1 MLMQDIQLERRHL
14 PEGDLIFSQ
23 GQQAD
28 NAYILASGK
37 ISIFKIVE
45 EKKVHLATLRPGAL
59 FGEMGVIDGAPRM
72 ASALTL
78 APSNLV
84 VIPAD
89 LVGAKLAKADP
100 FVRALIT
107 ILIEN
112 LRNVHN
118 AYIVKPRSVLD
129 FHKLL
134 TDNAEQLR
142 HYVINAQHV
151 EDFPALASALDN
163 LDASIAALGE
173 QARRQRDR
181 REDVVP
187 EGSKLL

>member
-1 MLMQDIQLERRHL
+1 MLLQDNQLERRHL

-23 GQQAD
+23 GQKAD

-37 ISIFKIVE
+37 VSIFKIVE
-45 EKKVHLATLRPGAL
+45 EKKVHLATLRQGAL
-59 FGEMGVIDGAPRM
+59 FGEMGVIDGVPRM

-84 VIPAD
+84 VIPAE
-89 LVGAKLAKADP
+89 LVGAKLAKTDP
-100 FVRALIT
+100 FIKALIT
-107 ILIEN
+107 ILMEN

-118 AYIVKPRSVLD
+118 AYIVRPRSVQD

-134 TDNAEQLR
+134 SENAEQLR

-151 EDFPALASALDN
+151 EDFPALASALDG
-163 LDASIAALGE
+163 LDSSIATLGQLAAE
-173 QARRQRDR
+173 QNDR
-181 REDVVP
+181 RENAVP
-187 EGSKLL
+187 ADSRII

>member
-1 MLMQDIQLERRHL
+1 MLLQDGQFERRQL
-14 PEGDLIFSQ
+14 PEGEMIFSQ
-23 GQQAD
+23 GQKAD

-37 ISIFKIVE
+37 IAIFKMVE
-45 EKKVHLATLRPGAL
+45 DKKVHLATLRPGAL
-59 FGEMGVIDGAPRM
+59 FGEMGIIDGAPRM

-78 APSNLV
+78 APCNLV

-89 LVGAKLAKADP
+89 LVGGKLSRTDP

-118 AYIVKPRSVLD
+118 AYIVRPRSVQD

-142 HYVINAQHV
+142 HFIINAQHV
-151 EDFPALASALDN
+151 EDFPALASALDG

-173 QARRQRDR
+173 AALNQEDR
-181 REDVVP
+181 RESSVP
-187 EGSKLL
+187 KDSRLL

>member
-28 NAYILASGK
+28 NAYLLASGK
-37 ISIFKIVE
+37 VSIFKMIE

-59 FGEMGVIDGAPRM
+59 FGEMGVIDGSPRM

-100 FVRALIT
+100 FIRALIT

-118 AYIVKPRSVLD
+118 AYIVKPRSVMD

-142 HYVINAQHV
+142 HYVINAQSV

-173 QARRQRDR
+173 QAKRQRDR

-187 EGSKLL
+187 EGSKIL

>member
-1 MLMQDIQLERRHL
+1 MLLQENQFERRHL
-14 PEGDLIFSQ
+14 PEGELIFTQ
-23 GQQAD
+23 GQKAD
-28 NAYILASGK
+28 NAFILASGK
-37 ISIFKIVE
+37 VSIFKMVE

-84 VIPAD
+84 VLPAE
-89 LVGAKLAKADP
+89 LVGGKLAKADP

-107 ILIEN
+107 ILVEN

-142 HYVINAQHV
+142 HFVINAHHV
-151 EDFPALASALDN
+151 VDFPALASALDT

-173 QARRQRDR
+173 QANRQQDR

-187 EGSKLL
+187 DGSRLL